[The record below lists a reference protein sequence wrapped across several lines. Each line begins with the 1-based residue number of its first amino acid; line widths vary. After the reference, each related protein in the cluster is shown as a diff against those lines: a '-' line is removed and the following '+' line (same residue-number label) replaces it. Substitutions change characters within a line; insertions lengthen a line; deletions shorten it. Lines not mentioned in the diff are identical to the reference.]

1 MQHNYW
7 NFEDCKNSKNNQ
19 GTYKN
24 SKDEVE
30 IKSTSVISNKVEKM
44 TDKQIN
50 RDVDFAST

>member
-24 SKDEVE
+24 SKDEV
-30 IKSTSVISNKVEKM
+30 KMQSTSVISNKVEKM